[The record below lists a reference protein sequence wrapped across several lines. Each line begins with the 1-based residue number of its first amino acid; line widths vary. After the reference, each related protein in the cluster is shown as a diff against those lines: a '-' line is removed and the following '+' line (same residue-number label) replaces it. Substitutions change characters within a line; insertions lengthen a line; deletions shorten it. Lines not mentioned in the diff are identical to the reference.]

1 VSLPLNPL
9 QSEPIKRYPRALST
23 SARIGLWFACL
34 LIALSLF
41 SLFPDGGRAFLFVFW
56 IAAMFAVPVGCL
68 YLPLVAKLRDAQQRR
83 WLVLIGTGTVIG
95 PVALAVLGLVAMIA
109 GRDPY
114 LIWVG
119 DGEDPFPW
127 RLAPWSWVRLPLCC
141 MLPGSRSHTI
151 CARRAERIH
160 LQRPK

>member
-1 VSLPLNPL
+1 
-9 QSEPIKRYPRALST
+9 
-23 SARIGLWFACL
+23 
-34 LIALSLF
+34 
-41 SLFPDGGRAFLFVFW
+41 
-56 IAAMFAVPVGCL
+56 MFAVPVGCL

-119 DGEDPFPW
+119 DGEDPGFVP
-127 RLAPWSWVRLPLCC
+127 LAPCALVVGTFTSVLYVAGLKIAHHLRR
-141 MLPGSRSHTI
+141 PG
-151 CARRAERIH
+151 
-160 LQRPK
+160 